1 MNGHTVLA
9 CCDRE
14 LIGRVLEQGELTV
27 EIRASFYKQDEID
40 AGLLKELIAQ
50 ADSANLFGKRSVAVA
65 VKEGFIKQ
73 SNIIMIGGVPHAQ
86 IYKM

>member
-40 AGLLKELIAQ
+40 A
-50 ADSANLFGKRSVAVA
+50 RSVAVA